1 MDLITERLT
10 MAKFL
15 ADIGPENE
23 SWGANLRA
31 TFQDD
36 ADLEGIEFIR
46 KGIELTELDLQLV
59 PGERADIAT
68 ISTLALDRDQEVLLP
83 EGADLRFYRDNPI
96 VPYAHNYYDLPIGTS
111 EWVKIDSRLAPTK
124 LIAKT
129 RYASAEAN
137 PKAQQVFL
145 LIQEGILRAKS
156 VGFIPIS
163 YKTPN
168 DDDWVA
174 AVTKWRQR
182 REIMLRRKSREG
194 DPRRIYTKW
203 ILLEQSPV
211 PVPSNPEALGLAV
224 SKGILT
230 MEEAKESGLVV
241 EPVVVSKREAVEDS
255 QEETPEPE
263 EAISD
268 AESLDAE
275 VVFNNELVETD
286 YVRLHPDDRAL
297 IEELQELLKQPAGLD
312 IELLTEAFHK
322 LLKRPETDP
331 KSVDVMTREATGD
344 GVTDDTD
351 AIQDAIIDSNEQDS
365 KTDDLSDLDETDIKE
380 LIAAALLEPKSIDTV
395 KVEKT
400 DDTLLPEMTEAKI
413 KELVAAAL
421 VEPEDDEPSP
431 QTRTMLK
438 QGELI

>member
-83 EGADLRFYRDNPI
+83 EGADLRFYRANPI

-174 AVTKWRQR
+174 AVTKWRKR
-182 REIMLRRKSREG
+182 REVMLGHKSREA

-211 PVPSNPEALGLAV
+211 PVPSNPEALSIAV

-241 EPVVVSKREAVEDS
+241 EPVVISQREAVEDS
-255 QEETPEPE
+255 QEETPEAE
-263 EAISD
+263 AAISD
-268 AESLDAE
+268 VVDPKDTESLDAE
-275 VVFNNELVETD
+275 VVADAEQALDNELVAPD

-322 LLKRPETDP
+322 LLKRPEDET
-331 KSVDVMTREATGD
+331 V
-344 GVTDDTD
+344 
-351 AIQDAIIDSNEQDS
+351 
-365 KTDDLSDLDETDIKE
+365 SDLDETDIKE

-395 KVEKT
+395 EVEKT

-421 VEPEDDEPSP
+421 AEPEIDEPSP
-431 QTRTMLK
+431 QIQVRLR
-438 QGELI
+438 QGEPI